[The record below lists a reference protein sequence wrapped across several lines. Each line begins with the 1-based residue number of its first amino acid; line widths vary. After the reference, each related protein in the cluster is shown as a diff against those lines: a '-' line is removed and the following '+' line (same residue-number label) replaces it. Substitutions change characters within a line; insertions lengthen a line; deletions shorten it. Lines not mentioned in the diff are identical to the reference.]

1 MAKVDWAKTFDL
13 KKAVENLRVEM
24 VGDWHQ
30 DPWGWPELGYIL
42 NKEPQTAFSHCDA
55 SGTRRPALVD
65 VPKENWGTRP
75 AVVLDIVDRVVYQA
89 LVDRLSVQL
98 IGDMS
103 PNAFGWRL
111 PPTAPAPGVYS
122 HNNNQWAGYRG
133 HLSLL
138 AGWHQAALRTDLV
151 SFFASI
157 PVPEL
162 QEAIQDRCASSA
174 VTKRLCDVVEG
185 FGAVPGRSGL
195 AQRSTASAVLA
206 NMYLAPLDDVLLHHA
221 TPLMVMWRSKVR
233 YHSFARWMDDIWLF
247 VDDPAA
253 ARRAQMELQA
263 AAQSLGLNLN
273 SAKTDVLEGDDVAE
287 QAREIEHSAV
297 DGAIEEAPPDYVPL
311 EELIDRILDN
321 PEKASRTSLKFAT
334 QRMRDKGHE
343 YRVSDLALAAKRMP
357 HAADALAR
365 LFKHVFTHS
374 SMQEWY
380 LEYATSDWTT
390 HEWSVAQL
398 GRIFPSSKAVRK
410 PLREFFAN
418 AIRDANT
425 GLPLL
430 SVAAQRLGV
439 WDPPEAR
446 DACRD
451 AFRRA
456 ASPQA
461 RRVLALTALGAGET
475 RTKVRSWLKADPEN
489 DVTLRMLESCGF
501 VAPPVSKDFAV

>member
-1 MAKVDWAKTFDL
+1 MDWAKALDL
-13 KKAVENLRVEM
+13 KQAIANLRVEM

-42 NKEPQTAFSHCDA
+42 QKDPQIAFSHCDA
-55 SGTRRPALVD
+55 SGTLRPALVD

-75 AVVLDIVDRVVYQA
+75 AVVLDIVDRVAYQA

-111 PPTAPAPGVYS
+111 PPTAPAPGKYS
-122 HNNNQWAGYRG
+122 HNNNQWNGYRG

-138 AGWHQAALRTDLV
+138 AGWHSVALRTDLA

-157 PVPEL
+157 PVTGV
-162 QEAIQDRCASSA
+162 QEAIQDRSGSSA
-174 VTKRLCDVVEG
+174 VTKRLCDMVES
-185 FGAVPGRSGL
+185 FGAVPGRGGL
-195 AQRSTASAVLA
+195 PQRSTASAVLA

-221 TPLMVMWRSKVR
+221 AALMVMFRSKIR
-233 YHSFARWMDDIWLF
+233 YHSFVRWMDDIWLF
-247 VDDPAA
+247 GADAAA

-273 SAKTDVLEGDDVAE
+273 SAKTDVFEGADVKT
-287 QAREIEHSAV
+287 QALEIEHSAV
-297 DGAIEEAPPDYVPL
+297 DDAIEDGPDFQPL
-311 EELIDRILDN
+311 EELIDRLLEA

-334 QRMRDKGHE
+334 QRMRANDRD

-365 LFKHVFTHS
+365 LFKHVFTHR
-374 SMQEWY
+374 SMQDWY
-380 LEYATSDWTT
+380 LDYATSDWAT
-390 HEWSVAQL
+390 HEWSVAQM
-398 GRIFPSSKAVRK
+398 GRIFPSSKPVRK

-430 SVAAQRLGV
+430 SVAAQRLAQ
-439 WDPPEAR
+439 WDAPEAR

-451 AFRRA
+451 AFRRS

-461 RRVLALTALGAGET
+461 RRVIALTALSAGET
-475 RTKVRSWLKADPEN
+475 RTKVKSWLRADAEN
-489 DVTLRMLESCGF
+489 AVTLKMLESFGF
-501 VAPPVSKDFAV
+501 SAPHVSRDFAE